1 MQDNQNYISN
11 SLSNKKPEIMEDS
24 LTQPTYKN
32 NPIEQ
37 KDYRE
42 FEEEDD
48 IRSNEFGF
56 KIVFM

>member
-1 MQDNQNYISN
+1 MKDNQNYISN